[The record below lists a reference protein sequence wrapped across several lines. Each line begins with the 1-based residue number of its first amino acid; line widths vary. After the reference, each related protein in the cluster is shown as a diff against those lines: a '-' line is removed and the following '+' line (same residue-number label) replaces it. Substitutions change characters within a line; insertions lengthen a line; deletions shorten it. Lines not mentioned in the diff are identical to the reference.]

1 MKGLRAVAVGRR
13 SQRGT
18 PGRRGARRRVADVPS
33 LRHRDA
39 GDVRWDAP
47 RRRDVSPRSLG
58 MSAVGLAVFTLPR
71 SVLSAE
77 NRGESLSERCP
88 AFRITMATRVLIA
101 DDSEF
106 MRNLLQGR
114 YSKGVR
120 IVGEAENG
128 VEAVNMYEEH
138 GPDLVMM
145 DIVMPIRD
153 GIEATTEI
161 LETNPEATVIMC
173 TSVGQ
178 EGR

>member
-1 MKGLRAVAVGRR
+1 
-13 SQRGT
+13 
-18 PGRRGARRRVADVPS
+18 
-33 LRHRDA
+33 
-39 GDVRWDAP
+39 
-47 RRRDVSPRSLG
+47 
-58 MSAVGLAVFTLPR
+58 
-71 SVLSAE
+71 
-77 NRGESLSERCP
+77 
-88 AFRITMATRVLIA
+88 MATRVLIA

-106 MRNLLQGR
+106 MRNLLREILEGEFE
-114 YSKGVR
+114 

-161 LETNPEATVIMC
+161 LEENPDATVIMC

-178 EGR
+178 EEKMKAAIKAVAVGYITKLFHKPNVLDAIGSAV